1 LPFSIAEYLINLV
14 TEWGYLSIFI
24 TMTLESTLIPI
35 PSEIVMPFAG
45 YLVFINKLN
54 FIWAGLIAS
63 IANLAGSIIAYFI
76 GVYGGRPLVL
86 KYGKYV
92 LISEQHI
99 ISTEKF
105 FSKHGEKAIL
115 IGRCLPGVR
124 TVISLPAGFGKMDF
138 KKFILFTFIG
148 SLPWNY
154 ALTLVGY
161 LLGENWK
168 YVLDITHYI
177 DYVIIAVLIGLI
189 VYFIIWYV
197 RKRKNNRA

>member
-1 LPFSIAEYLINLV
+1 LPFSIADYLIRLV
-14 TEWGYLSIFI
+14 TDWGYPSIFI
-24 TMTLESTLIPI
+24 TMTLESALIPI

-45 YLVFINKLN
+45 YLVFINKLD
-54 FIWAGLIAS
+54 FVLAGLTAC

-92 LISEQHI
+92 LLSEQHI
-99 ISTEKF
+99 VSTEKF

-138 KKFILFTFIG
+138 KKFILFTFVG

-154 ALTLVGY
+154 ALTLAGY
-161 LLGENWK
+161 LLGENWE
-168 YVLDITHYI
+168 YMLNIAHYI
-177 DYVIIAVLIGLI
+177 DYVIIAVLIALI
-189 VYFIIWYV
+189 IYFIVWYV
-197 RKRKNNRA
+197 RKRRSSRA